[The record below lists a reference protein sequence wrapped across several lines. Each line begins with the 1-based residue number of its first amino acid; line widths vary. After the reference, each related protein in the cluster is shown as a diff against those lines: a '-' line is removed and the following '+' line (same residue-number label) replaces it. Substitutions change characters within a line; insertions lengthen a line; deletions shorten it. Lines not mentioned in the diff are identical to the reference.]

1 MDIYHL
7 GIERGCH
14 IKETQ
19 YRMLLILLPY
29 PIYIFLNMKS
39 LLHNMRSLSMNKSK
53 INRYSYSLAIPG
65 LVLYAVLFILPAL
78 GGLGLSFVK
87 ILGFNISSARFG
99 GIQNYIDVFTQPNMR
114 GAILNSFIFALITT
128 IFKMVFGLTL
138 AVALNQKLALTNALR
153 TIFFLPA
160 VINTVAVGLI
170 FSSLMHPTNGLIN
183 GFLNAAGLGGLAQSW
198 LIDTNIA
205 IFSICAIEIWKWSW
219 FTMVILLSGMQTI
232 GKEYYEAA
240 EIDGAGGWKK
250 FRYVTFPLLLPAF
263 NNALI
268 LNIIGG
274 LKVFDLIQAT
284 TQGGPGTAT
293 EVFGTIIFKS
303 FGSGRLGEGC
313 AASILLALVIA
324 LIAMPTYKYI
334 SNREVEM

>member
-1 MDIYHL
+1 
-7 GIERGCH
+7 
-14 IKETQ
+14 
-19 YRMLLILLPY
+19 MLLILLSY

-170 FSSLMHPTNGLIN
+170 
-183 GFLNAAGLGGLAQSW
+183 
-198 LIDTNIA
+198 
-205 IFSICAIEIWKWSW
+205 
-219 FTMVILLSGMQTI
+219 
-232 GKEYYEAA
+232 
-240 EIDGAGGWKK
+240 
-250 FRYVTFPLLLPAF
+250 
-263 NNALI
+263 
-268 LNIIGG
+268 
-274 LKVFDLIQAT
+274 
-284 TQGGPGTAT
+284 
-293 EVFGTIIFKS
+293 
-303 FGSGRLGEGC
+303 
-313 AASILLALVIA
+313 
-324 LIAMPTYKYI
+324 
-334 SNREVEM
+334 

>member
-1 MDIYHL
+1 M
-7 GIERGCH
+7 
-14 IKETQ
+14 
-19 YRMLLILLPY
+19 
-29 PIYIFLNMKS
+29 
-39 LLHNMRSLSMNKSK
+39 
-53 INRYSYSLAIPG
+53 
-65 LVLYAVLFILPAL
+65 
-78 GGLGLSFVK
+78 K

-205 IFSICAIEIWKWSW
+205 IFSICAIEDVYKRQVVTLIISAMSAYAISRMIWKGREI
-219 FTMVILLSGMQTI
+219 TLKIILMGMMVPIH
-232 GKEYYEAA
+232 AA
-240 EIDGAGGWKK
+240 
-250 FRYVTFPLLLPAF
+250 LLPLFIILSKTHLLNSYAS
-263 NNALI
+263 LI
-268 LNIIGG
+268 IPVSYTHLD
-274 LKVFDLIQAT
+274 V
-284 TQGGPGTAT
+284 
-293 EVFGTIIFKS
+293 
-303 FGSGRLGEGC
+303 
-313 AASILLALVIA
+313 
-324 LIAMPTYKYI
+324 YK
-334 SNREVEM
+334 RQE